1 VVEEGLKTEIE
12 QKLFKNYSNETTV
25 YEEMI
30 KGNPAASGLW
40 TKIIEADISEQEK
53 YQQILFQE

>member
-1 VVEEGLKTEIE
+1 
-12 QKLFKNYSNETTV
+12 
-25 YEEMI
+25 MI
-30 KGNPAASGLW
+30 KGNPDARGLW